1 MWHLPRPRG
10 RTQIACIGRLIL
22 DHGRPRTLFL
32 FEGMMTVKLQLLR
45 PGLLTDIFLKLNE
58 MCMSLQESKK
68 YLLSVISF
76 SLENT
81 GFNLGKRRIYP
92 CKLDSFPVFNRHL
105 TWTEVILIN
114 VNISWWIS
122 VFQRS
127 PLTQWENIFHL
138 ISACYTHMSKRSVQH
153 LRWTSG
159 LHCDSMEVHC
169 CSFRFPV
176 LVPHL

>member
-10 RTQIACIGRLIL
+10 RTQITCIGRRIL

-45 PGLLTDIFLKLNE
+45 PGLLTDIFLKMNE
-58 MCMSLQESKK
+58 MCMSLQENKK
-68 YLLSVISF
+68 SLLSVISF
-76 SLENT
+76 SLENA

-105 TWTEVILIN
+105 IWTEVILIK

-122 VFQRS
+122 VYQRS
-127 PLTQWENIFHL
+127 RLTERIFSTWSVHV
-138 ISACYTHMSKRSVQH
+138 THTWIKDLFKAWGGPADCTVTVWKFTAAVS
-153 LRWTSG
+153 
-159 LHCDSMEVHC
+159 DSP
-169 CSFRFPV
+169 S
-176 LVPHL
+176 